1 MTTTPPPTPFRDPQA
16 SARLSHTFA
25 QSFTASDLA
34 ELLLSLDETQP
45 ASLAREV
52 MRERGVS
59 VLGVRRAGAI
69 VGWISADDPTTG
81 TLVRHTRPFHPHELR
96 AADAG
101 LDLVLGA
108 FTEAQQIF
116 IQWLGAVAGVITRR
130 DLQKPP
136 LRMWLFGAITIL
148 DTNLTD
154 AVEEIFPGDSW
165 LDRISEGRA
174 EKARTL
180 RTYREQS
187 GSVCR
192 LVDCLQIKDKTDILV
207 QNEASLAALGVA
219 SRREAKQLTSDME
232 KLRNHLAHA
241 QELEPA
247 HLATAAR
254 LSASIHSIISGE
266 GARRIIAA
274 HRAAAPHKT

>member
-1 MTTTPPPTPFRDPQA
+1 MMTSPTPTLLRDAQA
-16 SARLSHTFA
+16 AARLSHTFA
-25 QSFTASDLA
+25 RSFTASDLA
-34 ELLLSLDETQP
+34 EPLQSLDETQP

-52 MRERGVS
+52 MRECGVAI
-59 VLGVRRAGAI
+59 LGVRRAGAM
-69 VGWISADDPTTG
+69 VGWISSDDLKPG
-81 TLVRHTRPFHPHELR
+81 TLASHTRAFRPPELCN
-96 AADAG
+96 ADTG

-108 FTEAQQIF
+108 FAGAQQVF
-116 IQWLGAVAGVITRR
+116 VQWLGAVAGVITRS

-148 DTNLTD
+148 DTNLTR

-180 RTYREQS
+180 RSHREQS

-207 QNEASLAALGVA
+207 QNDASLAALGVA
-219 SRREAKQLTSDME
+219 SRREAKQLTSDLE

-241 QELEPA
+241 QELEPE
-247 HLATAAR
+247 HLATAVR
-254 LSASIHSIISGE
+254 LSASIQSIICGE
-266 GARRIIAA
+266 GAQRIIAA
-274 HRAAAPHKT
+274 HRAVGPHKT